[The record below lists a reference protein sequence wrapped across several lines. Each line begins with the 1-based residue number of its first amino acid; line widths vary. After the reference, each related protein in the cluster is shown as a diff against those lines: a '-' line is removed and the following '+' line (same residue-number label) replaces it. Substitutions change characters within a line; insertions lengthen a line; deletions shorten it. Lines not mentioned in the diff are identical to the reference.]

1 MNPLRIPVTSIG
13 EEGLTLD
20 AWVPVREVQPPG
32 TRPVPMDE
40 VRVAGFFQ
48 EMGGEFLFRGRL
60 RGVYA
65 QPCDRCLAEAR
76 VPLDAEV
83 AWVYAERP
91 DGVMAEIS
99 DEDDGLPEGEDG
111 GAPAPPVGVILLAPK
126 IWEELVLAAPLK
138 MVCGESCRGL
148 CPRCGA
154 NLNEGDCACSRTAEK
169 ETAETPESPLA
180 ALARLFPELAN
191 KKSEE

>member
-1 MNPLRIPVTSIG
+1 
-13 EEGLTLD
+13 
-20 AWVPVREVQPPG
+20 
-32 TRPVPMDE
+32 MDE
-40 VRVAGFFQ
+40 VRVSGRFH
-48 EMGGEFLFRGRL
+48 EMDGEFLFRGRL
-60 RGVYA
+60 DGVYA
-65 QPCDRCLAEAR
+65 KPCDRCLAEAR
-76 VPLDAEV
+76 VPLDTGV

-99 DEDDGLPEGEDG
+99 DEDNGLPEGEDG
-111 GAPAPPVGVILLAPK
+111 GAHTPQAGFIFLAPK

-154 NLNEGDCACSRTAEK
+154 NLNEGACACSRTAETV
-169 ETAETPESPLA
+169 TAETPESPLA
-180 ALARLFPELAN
+180 ELARLFPDLAN